1 MTSIK
6 EQFNEL
12 VKITLAEKQQLTEND
27 NNEDN
32 LQPELMDESGKC
44 PNFFQDNKLSVEK
57 TE

>member
-1 MTSIK
+1 MTSTK

-12 VKITLAEKQQLTEND
+12 VIITLAEKQQLTEND

-32 LQPELMDESGKC
+32 LQPEIMDKSAKY
-44 PNFFQDNKLSVEK
+44 PNFFQDNKSSVEK

>member
-12 VKITLAEKQQLTEND
+12 VKITLGEKQQLTEND

-32 LQPELMDESGKC
+32 LQPELMDE
-44 PNFFQDNKLSVEK
+44 
-57 TE
+57 